1 MSVRLTELIIA
12 AILLIAI
19 RIKTGKPWPVILR
32 DSNDWLSRY
41 GMSAIFITVLVI
53 FAIFFLINN
62 GFFQ

>member
-19 RIKTGKPWPVILR
+19 RIKTGKLWPVILR

-41 GMSAIFITVLVI
+41 GMSGIFITVLVI